1 MENCLPHFD
10 LDGITE
16 NKCKESEDKCRTTK
30 LIWVLN
36 VFIFLI
42 LGLYNYSFQGNS
54 SQCYSAQLEFS
65 V

>member
-30 LIWVLN
+30 LIWVLH